1 MATAQT
7 FFDETPRVTHL
18 EAHFAKF
25 LAQLAGAE
33 DPALR
38 TAAVL
43 ACRATSNGDVCV
55 RLEDYAGRAIE
66 GLDTPAPPLQDWMT
80 RLRRSPVVGVPDD
93 FRPLVLDADGRLYL
107 YRYWQYESQLARDL
121 LARACDADDVDP
133 ALLREGLERLF
144 PDPRD
149 VEQKR
154 AAAMAVLRRLCVI
167 SGGPGTGKTYTVVKI
182 LALLA
187 AQARG
192 RKLAIAL
199 AAPTGK
205 AAARVQEAVRQ
216 ALDQYPADDPVR
228 SCVPA
233 EAHTLHR
240 LLGARPGS
248 VYYRHH
254 RDHPLALDVLVVDE
268 ASMADLALMAKLLA
282 ALPARARLILLG
294 DKDQLASVEAGAV
307 LGDICAGGGMSA
319 AFAARLAAVAGGQR
333 AETTDVDVPRSPLG
347 NSIALLHRSYRFG
360 ADTPIGRLAASVNRG
375 EGDRAL
381 EYLKSDA
388 GAQLAW
394 RATGVR
400 ELKAALE
407 SVIDRLADYVAQ
419 GCEGA
424 PHEVFRRFNAF
435 RVLCGHRSGPFG
447 AVAVNR
453 LIESLLEARGL
464 IDVRSTWYS
473 GRPVMIMRNDYNLQ
487 LYNGDVGI
495 ALHEG
500 GAGGPLKLFFPAQD
514 GTMRSVSPAR
524 LPEHETVYAMTIHKA
539 QGSEFGRVLMILPPE
554 LSRVMSRELI
564 YTGITRAREQVEIWG
579 AEEVFVRSVER
590 RLARAS
596 ALQQR
601 LWR

>member
-7 FFDETPRVTHL
+7 VFDETPRVTCL
-18 EAHFAKF
+18 EAHFARF
-25 LAQLAGAE
+25 LARLAGAE
-33 DPALR
+33 DAALR
-38 TAAVL
+38 AAAVL

-55 RLEDYAGRAIE
+55 RLDDYAGRAIE
-66 GLDTPAPPLQDWMT
+66 GLDITAPSLRDWIAL
-80 RLRRSPVVGVPDD
+80 LRRSPVVGMPED
-93 FRPLVLDADGRLYL
+93 FRPLVLDDDGRLYL

-121 LARACDADDVDP
+121 LDRACDADDVDP
-133 ALLREGLERLF
+133 DLLRDGLERLF

-149 VEQKR
+149 LDQKR

-167 SGGPGTGKTYTVVKI
+167 SGGPGTGKTYAVVKI

-216 ALDQYPADDPVR
+216 ALDHYPADDPVR
-228 SCVPA
+228 ACVPA

-248 VYYRHH
+248 VYYRHN
-254 RDHPLALDVLVVDE
+254 RDRPLALDVLVVDE

-307 LGDICAGGGMSA
+307 LGDICAGRGMSA
-319 AFAARLAAVAGGQR
+319 AFAARLASVMGGR
-333 AETTDVDVPRSPLG
+333 GPEPRDIAAAHSPLG

-360 ADTPIGRLAASVNRG
+360 ADTPIGKLAASVNGGQG
-375 EGDRAL
+375 ETAL
-381 EYLKSDA
+381 AHLKAAA
-388 GAQLAW
+388 GERLAW
-394 RATGVR
+394 RTTGAP
-400 ELKAALE
+400 ELRTALD
-407 SVIDRLADYVAQ
+407 SVLDRLAGYVEH
-419 GCEGA
+419 GRSGA
-424 PHEVFRRFNAF
+424 PHEVFERFNAF
-435 RVLCGHRSGPFG
+435 RVLCAHRGGAFG
-447 AVAVNR
+447 ALAVNR
-453 LIESLLEARGL
+453 LIESLLEEKGL
-464 IDVRSTWYS
+464 IDARRAWYP
-473 GRPVMIMRNDYNLQ
+473 GRPVMVRRNDYNLQ

-495 ALHEG
+495 ALPAG
-500 GAGGPLKLFFPAQD
+500 GAEGPLKIFFPEQD
-514 GTMRSVSPAR
+514 GTMRGISPAR

-539 QGSEFGRVLMILPPE
+539 QGSEFGRVLIILPQE

-579 AEEVFVRSVER
+579 AEEAFVRSVER

-601 LWR
+601 LWQ